1 MKIRPYVVYVVV
13 LFLVWFTASC
23 AKEVD
28 APTTASTPVPTPASN
43 ITAEDVGKLKWIE
56 GTWRGI
62 DGDKPFFERYR
73 LEGTTLI
80 VEGFADEKLSSVS
93 DTSRFELRDGAFGKF
108 EGDGGSRASSITAD
122 SVQFVPAKP
131 GTGNM
136 FRFERP
142 TPNGWRAVLEWPAT
156 DDKPARQKIYNME
169 AVK

>member
-1 MKIRPYVVYVVV
+1 MKIRAGFAHVVV
-13 LFLVWFTASC
+13 LFIVFLTTSC

-28 APTTASTPVPTPASN
+28 APTVVSMPGPTPASN
-43 ITAEDVGKLKWIE
+43 ITAEDVAKLKWLE
-56 GTWRGI
+56 GTWRGM

-80 VEGFADEKLSSVS
+80 VEGFADERLESVS

-108 EGDGGSRASSITAD
+108 DSDGGSRASSITAD

-131 GTGNM
+131 STGNM
-136 FRFERP
+136 FRFERQ
-142 TPNGWRAVLEWPAT
+142 PNGWRAVLEWPAT
-156 DDKPARQKIYNME
+156 PDKPARQKIYNME